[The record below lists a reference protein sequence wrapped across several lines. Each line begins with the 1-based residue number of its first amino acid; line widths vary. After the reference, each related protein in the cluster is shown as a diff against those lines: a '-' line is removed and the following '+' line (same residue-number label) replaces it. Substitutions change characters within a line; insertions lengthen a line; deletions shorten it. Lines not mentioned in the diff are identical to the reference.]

1 MQVEL
6 KVGVMRSAGMESE
19 VVGVSVSWM
28 VSGERT
34 WVSIGYREA
43 ERDAIGV
50 NAECSTIEAVEGRLE
65 DGLDDPFA
73 YISYLGLANPK

>member
-19 VVGVSVSWM
+19 VVGGSVSWM

-34 WVSIGYREA
+34 WVSIENGEA
-43 ERDAIGV
+43 NWGATGV
-50 NAECSTIEAVEGRLE
+50 DKRRKFWDQLTLGVRL
-65 DGLDDPFA
+65 GINHSLLLP
-73 YISYLGLANPK
+73 S

>member
-1 MQVEL
+1 VGSDLEKGENEGEGVPMQVVL

-34 WVSIGYREA
+34 WVSIGDREA
-43 ERDAIGV
+43 ERGC
-50 NAECSTIEAVEGRLE
+50 NWCQCGT
-65 DGLDDPFA
+65 F
-73 YISYLGLANPK
+73 